1 MQQSIIDQMN
11 AMGHEQVMFC
21 TDQHTGLNAIIAI
34 HNTTLGPSL
43 GGTRLWNYNSHDEAI
58 IDALRLSRGM
68 TYKSAISGLNL
79 GGGKAVLIGDASK
92 LKNEAYW
99 RRYGRFVNNL
109 GGKYITAE
117 DVNTSSKDME
127 YIYMETKHVTGVP
140 EYLGGSGD
148 PSPITAY
155 GVYVGMKAACK
166 KVFGSDSLSG
176 KKVLVQGAG
185 NVGRTLIDHIME
197 EGGKVYLSDINEN
210 NIKLVVTKHPA
221 VEVLNNNNIFDTEFD
236 IYAPCALGASVN
248 TDSISKMK
256 CSIIAGAANNQL
268 ADENVHG
275 PMLVEKGITYVPDF
289 LINAGG
295 IINISVELEGYN
307 RARAIGIVDKIY
319 GRTLENF
326 EVAERDNIHNQLA
339 AMRMAEKRI
348 QDIANVKKGL

>member
-1 MQQSIIDQMN
+1 
-11 AMGHEQVMFC
+11 MGHEQVMFC
-21 TDQHTGLNAIIAI
+21 TDPNTGLNAIIAI

-43 GGTRLWNYNSHDEAI
+43 GGTRLWNYNNHDEAI
-58 IDALRLSRGM
+58 TDALRLSRGM

-127 YIYMETKHVTGVP
+127 YISMETKFVTGVP

-166 KVFGSDSLSG
+166 KVYGSDSLNG

-185 NVGRTLIDHIME
+185 NVGRTLIDHIVE
-197 EGGKVYLSDINEN
+197 EGGIVMISDINEN
-210 NIKLVVTKHPA
+210 NIKLVTQKHSS
-221 VEVLNNNNIFDTEFD
+221 VQVLNNNEVFDAAFD

-248 TDSISKMK
+248 TESINKLK
-256 CSIIAGAANNQL
+256 CAIIAGAANNQL

-275 PMLVEKGITYVPDF
+275 PMLVGKGITYVPDF

-295 IINISVELEGYN
+295 IINISVEMEGYN
-307 RARAIGIVDKIY
+307 RNRAIAIVDKIY
-319 GRTLENF
+319 ARTLENF
-326 EVAERDNIHNQLA
+326 ELAEKENIHNQLA

-348 QDIANVKKGL
+348 NDIANVKRGL